1 MMLVAAAA
9 LAVGLSVGA
18 LIVVLAVDATR
29 HDRASRKRA
38 VVLRETVPILPWP
51 HRDQTP
57 RTLRSRTDVGTAE
70 GTFLRRLTILCLIV
84 VLLAGGCVHLIGQ
97 AIPDRQPRG
106 PELRKPSPDTSQV
119 HKGGDGRGGR
129 S

>member
-9 LAVGLSVGA
+9 LAVGLAVGA
-18 LIVVLAVDATR
+18 LIVALAGDATR

-51 HRDQTP
+51 HRDQTT
-57 RTLRSRTDVGTAE
+57 RTNRSRADVGAADC
-70 GTFLRRLTILCLIV
+70 TFLRRLTIVCLIV

-97 AIPDRQPRG
+97 AIPDRQPRES
-106 PELRKPSPDTSQV
+106 ELRKPSPDIAQV
-119 HKGGDGRGGR
+119 DKGGDGRGGR
-129 S
+129 P